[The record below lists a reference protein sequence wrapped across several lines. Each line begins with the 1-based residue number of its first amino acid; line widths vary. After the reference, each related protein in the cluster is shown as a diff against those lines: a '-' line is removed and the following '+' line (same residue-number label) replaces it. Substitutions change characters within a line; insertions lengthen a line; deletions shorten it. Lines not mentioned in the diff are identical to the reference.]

1 MKKTRVWPALLAA
14 LVILAGCAAAPPE
27 ESDPPT
33 EEFVFTREN
42 MPRLNGSTSA
52 VPWRRRCAPSC
63 WERAGKRWPIWSSS
77 PAPPPP
83 MRHLWRGRADLLLP
97 GEPEQAVME
106 RLEAGDRVAPDP
118 LRHRAHW
125 SL

>member
-1 MKKTRVWPALLAA
+1 MKRTRVWPALLAA

-27 ESDPPT
+27 ESAPPA

-52 VPWRRRCAPSC
+52 VPLAEAVCSVLLG
-63 WERAGKRWPIWSSS
+63 RAGRRWPTWSGS

-83 MRHLWRGRADLLLP
+83 TRP
-97 GEPEQAVME
+97 
-106 RLEAGDRVAPDP
+106 
-118 LRHRAHW
+118 
-125 SL
+125 

>member
-42 MPRLNGSTSA
+42 MPRLNGYQHVLST
-52 VPWRRRCAPSC
+52 
-63 WERAGKRWPIWSSS
+63 
-77 PAPPPP
+77 
-83 MRHLWRGRADLLLP
+83 L
-97 GEPEQAVME
+97 
-106 RLEAGDRVAPDP
+106 
-118 LRHRAHW
+118 
-125 SL
+125 

>member
-1 MKKTRVWPALLAA
+1 MQKTRVWPALLAA

-52 VPWRRRCAPSC
+52 VPLAEAVCSVPAVLPS
-63 WERAGKRWPIWSSS
+63 WK
-77 PAPPPP
+77 
-83 MRHLWRGRADLLLP
+83 
-97 GEPEQAVME
+97 
-106 RLEAGDRVAPDP
+106 
-118 LRHRAHW
+118 
-125 SL
+125 

>member
-42 MPRLNGSTSA
+42 MPRLNGSPPPVPCEA
-52 VPWRRRCAPSC
+52 VCSSC
-63 WERAGKRWPIWSSS
+63 WTRAGKRWPIWSSS
-77 PAPPPP
+77 PHH
-83 MRHLWRGRADLLLP
+83 RLL
-97 GEPEQAVME
+97 
-106 RLEAGDRVAPDP
+106 
-118 LRHRAHW
+118 
-125 SL
+125 